1 VRRSF
6 TVANGTE
13 VMADKVTASACVSLI
28 EECVHFHMHDSASKR
43 HFPSANVVSLPRFN
57 TGFNFLDVSSDGTA
71 FVVRV
76 GRVSGLKIH
85 VYAVADSSSLRVVV
99 LGSEHS
105 VMITVET
112 LKAALLQVATGKDHS
127 AARDWVITTL
137 TDMFQAGGDA
147 DKHGVTPSPPSLPV
161 AVTSASVRAETG
173 AEHETQ
179 SPVAA
184 NRSPAPHHAD
194 VSQPSPLMM
203 HAATLLPPQ
212 PQPPLFS
219 LPPLPPLVPHTTLR
233 QIPPADAQSLF
244 ACRWCCRQ
252 PRRVA
257 FSPCSHLVLCTA
269 CADVHMKSR
278 APCIICGAPVIQ
290 RLTFYL
296 E

>member
-13 VMADKVTASACVSLI
+13 IMADKVTASACVSLI

-76 GRVSGLKIH
+76 GRVSGVKIH
-85 VYAVADSSSLRVVV
+85 VYAVADSSSPRVVV

-112 LKAALLQVATGKDHS
+112 LKAALLQVANGKDHS

-137 TDMFQAGGDA
+137 GDMFQAGGDA
-147 DKHGVTPSPPSLPV
+147 AKHALAPAPPVLRV
-161 AVTSASVRAETG
+161 AVTRPSVRPDAG
-173 AEHETQ
+173 AQHETQ
-179 SPVAA
+179 SPVGA
-184 NRSPAPHHAD
+184 NCSPASHYAD
-194 VSQPSPLMM
+194 VSQPSHLMM
-203 HAATLLPPQ
+203 HAATPSPPQ
-212 PQPPLFS
+212 PQPPSFS
-219 LPPLPPLVPHTTLR
+219 LPPLVPHVITLG
-233 QIPPADAQSLF
+233 QIPPPATAQSLF

-257 FSPCSHLVLCTA
+257 FSQCSHLVLCTA